1 MAQPRAL
8 ISVHDKTGLEPFAK
22 ALSDLGWEIVASG
35 GTAAAI
41 AAAGVD
47 VRQIDDVTGS
57 PEMLDGRVKTLHPA
71 IHAGILARRDA
82 PDHLRQLDSLDIGTI
97 DLVAVNLYPFAAT
110 LAATTDRDEIIENID
125 IGGVA
130 LIRAAAKNHN
140 DVWIVVEPADYD
152 RVIEALGSDGDA
164 RDLRRELAAKAYATT
179 AFYDAHIAGSLQHEL
194 GQDFPDLLTVPL
206 RKLRELRYGE
216 NPHQAAAFYAAGAAE
231 LGVGGLPAVEQ
242 LHGRELSYIN
252 ILDLQSA
259 WASANDFD
267 DIVVSIVKHTIPCC
281 LATHPTSQ
289 TEAYVRA
296 READPVSAFGG
307 IVGFNRS
314 VEAATVAAM
323 KGHHYDVMVA
333 PGYQPDAL
341 KRLIRRKNL
350 RVMRWHAA
358 DEREPL
364 RFESAHVWGMD
375 RAYLVQDPDRRPAP
389 DLEMHA
395 VTSARP
401 TEADLEQLRFGLS
414 AIRHMKSNAILLV
427 AEKRLIGLGSGQVNR
442 VNAVRHAVEQ
452 AGEAARGSYLISDAY
467 FPFADGPEAAL
478 DAGVRAILSVAGSIR
493 DDEVIEAVERRGG
506 ILVLI
511 GERHFRH

>member
-1 MAQPRAL
+1 MARPRAL
-8 ISVHDKTGLEPFAK
+8 ISVYDKTGLEPFAQ
-22 ALSDLGWEIVASG
+22 ALSEFDWEIVASG
-35 GTAAAI
+35 GTADAV

-57 PEMLDGRVKTLHPA
+57 PEMLDGRVKTLHPT
-71 IHAGILARRDA
+71 IHAGILARRDT
-82 PDHLRQLDSLDIGTI
+82 PEHLRQLESLDIGTI

-110 LAATTDRDEIIENID
+110 LAATTDRAEIIENID

-130 LIRAAAKNHN
+130 LIRAAAKNHD

-152 RVIEALGSDGDA
+152 RVIAALGSGGDSS
-164 RDLRRELAAKAYATT
+164 DLRRELAAKAYATT
-179 AFYDAHIAGSLQHEL
+179 AFYDAHIAGHLQHEL
-194 GQDFPDLLTVPL
+194 GDDFPDLLTVPL
-206 RKLRELRYGE
+206 RKLHELRYGE
-216 NPHQAAAFYAAGAAE
+216 NPHQAGAFYAAGAAE
-231 LGVGGLPAVEQ
+231 LGVGELPAVEQ

-267 DIVVSIVKHTIPCC
+267 DIAVSIIKHTIPCC

-289 TEAYVRA
+289 AEAYVRA

-307 IVGFNRS
+307 IVGFNRT

-323 KGHHYDVMVA
+323 KGHHYDVIVA
-333 PGYQPDAL
+333 PDYQPDAL
-341 KRLIRRKNL
+341 ERLMRRKNL

-358 DEREPL
+358 DKRDPL

-375 RAYLVQDPDRRPAP
+375 RGYLVQDPDRRPAHH
-389 DLEMHA
+389 LEMQ
-395 VTSARP
+395 VMTSARP
-401 TEADLEQLRFGLS
+401 TEADLEQLRFGLR
-414 AIRHMKSNAILLV
+414 AIRHVKSNAILLV
-427 AEKRLIGLGSGQVNR
+427 AENRLIGLGSGQVNR

-467 FPFADGPEAAL
+467 FPFADGPETAL
-478 DAGVRAILSVAGSIR
+478 DAGVRAIVSVAGSIR

-511 GERHFRH
+511 GERHFKH